1 MIFRPFRPVPDFS
14 NHHYTCAPGKRTHP
28 RMPRPFLILLKHVMS
43 YFDTVTYK
51 MVLGIAAGIGAVL
64 AGVGI
69 YKGSSRA
76 GKAAQS
82 VADSTAETLAALRN
96 DVKQVRTFLIEE
108 AWPDVNTTLV
118 KFQGVLDRAEE
129 LILTLTFTTKVLALL
144 IFLCAALVCKHILS
158 KYARQKT
165 TKRGESGIT
174 VTLEEVFLQLMYWI
188 CLLMAGVLVFHLIGE
203 VLHITWP
210 NRIPFLVIIPSLT
223 MLGVCLQYLMQIV
236 NAILMAIMVII
247 YYSIGLPFNL
257 IWNPIFKGSH
267 YTRYSS
273 ILSTLLFILYI
284 LLYFLIPYLPML
296 YLKEFLRSQN
306 SVLEVVLVV
315 FVVFYV
321 TAIIIHIVGEALLF
335 MCVRP
340 MWAFFAKR
348 SHFQ

>member
-1 MIFRPFRPVPDFS
+1 
-14 NHHYTCAPGKRTHP
+14 
-28 RMPRPFLILLKHVMS
+28 
-43 YFDTVTYK
+43 

-82 VADSTAETLAALRN
+82 VADSTGETLAALRN
-96 DVKQVRTFLIEE
+96 DVKQIRTFLIEE
-108 AWPDVNTTLV
+108 AWPDVNATLV
-118 KFQGVLDRAEE
+118 RFQKVLDRTEE
-129 LILTLTFTTKVLALL
+129 LILTATFTTKVLALL

-158 KYARQKT
+158 KNARQKT
-165 TKRGESGIT
+165 SLKRESGIT
-174 VTLEEVFLQLMYWI
+174 VTLEEVFVQLIYWI

-223 MLGVCLQYLMQIV
+223 ILGTCLQYLMQII
-236 NAILMAIMVII
+236 NAILMAIVVIF
-247 YYSIGLPFNL
+247 YYSIGLPFNM
-257 IWNPIFKGSH
+257 IWSPVFKGSC
-267 YTRYSS
+267 YTRSFS
-273 ILSTLLFILYI
+273 ILSTLLFMLYI
-284 LLYFLIPYLPML
+284 LLYGLVLYLPLL
-296 YLKEFLRSQN
+296 YLREFIKSQN

-315 FVVFYV
+315 YVVLYV
-321 TAIIIHIVGEALLF
+321 TAIAINIVGEALLF